1 MPSNAARHQ
10 QKENIMQANQTSTQ
24 SMLTRIN
31 TRKTRR
37 FTSSKVPASKAAAT
51 TQQRKA
57 AKAHTLALLFKII
70 FG

>member
-1 MPSNAARHQ
+1 
-10 QKENIMQANQTSTQ
+10 MQANQTPNQ
-24 SMLTRIN
+24 SMFTRIS

-37 FTSSKVPASKAAAT
+37 FFASSNVSSSKAAAT

-57 AKAHTLALLFKII
+57 AKASGLAVLFKII

>member
-1 MPSNAARHQ
+1 
-10 QKENIMQANQTSTQ
+10 MQANQTPNQFISTRF
-24 SMLTRIN
+24 S

-37 FTSSKVPASKAAAT
+37 FFANSKAPSKAAST
-51 TQQRKA
+51 TMQRKA

>member
-1 MPSNAARHQ
+1 
-10 QKENIMQANQTSTQ
+10 MQANQTTQ
-24 SMLTRIN
+24 SISTRFS

-37 FTSSKVPASKAAAT
+37 FFASSKVSSSKAAAT

-57 AKAHTLALLFKII
+57 SQAHTLALLFKII

>member
-1 MPSNAARHQ
+1 
-10 QKENIMQANQTSTQ
+10 MQANQTPNQFISTRF
-24 SMLTRIN
+24 S

-37 FTSSKVPASKAAAT
+37 FFASNKVSSKAAAAT

>member
-1 MPSNAARHQ
+1 
-10 QKENIMQANQTSTQ
+10 MQVNQ
-24 SMLTRIN
+24 SMLTRIS

-37 FTSSKVPASKAAAT
+37 FFAANSKAPAKAAT
-51 TQQRKA
+51 AMQRKA

>member
-1 MPSNAARHQ
+1 MQVNHTSN
-10 QKENIMQANQTSTQ
+10 QAMS
-24 SMLTRIN
+24 TRIS

-37 FTSSKVPASKAAAT
+37 FFASSKVSSSKAAAT

>member
-1 MPSNAARHQ
+1 MQVNHTSN
-10 QKENIMQANQTSTQ
+10 QAMS
-24 SMLTRIN
+24 TRIN

-37 FTSSKVPASKAAAT
+37 FASSKAPAIKAAAT

-57 AKAHTLALLFKII
+57 SKAHTLALLFKII

>member
-1 MPSNAARHQ
+1 
-10 QKENIMQANQTSTQ
+10 MQANQTSTQ
-24 SMLTRIN
+24 SMFTRIS

-37 FTSSKVPASKAAAT
+37 FFASSKVSSSKAAT

>member
-1 MPSNAARHQ
+1 
-10 QKENIMQANQTSTQ
+10 MQANQTPNQFISTRF
-24 SMLTRIN
+24 S

-37 FTSSKVPASKAAAT
+37 FTSSKAPASKAAAT

-57 AKAHTLALLFKII
+57 SKARTLALLFKII

>member
-1 MPSNAARHQ
+1 
-10 QKENIMQANQTSTQ
+10 MQANQTSTQ

-37 FTSSKVPASKAAAT
+37 FTSSKAPTNKAAAT

-57 AKAHTLALLFKII
+57 SQAHTLALLFKII

>member
-1 MPSNAARHQ
+1 
-10 QKENIMQANQTSTQ
+10 MQANQTSTQ
-24 SMLTRIN
+24 SMFTRIS

-37 FTSSKVPASKAAAT
+37 FASNKVSASKAAAT

-57 AKAHTLALLFKII
+57 AKAHTLALVFKII

>member
-1 MPSNAARHQ
+1 
-10 QKENIMQANQTSTQ
+10 MQANQTPTQ
-24 SMLTRIN
+24 SMFTRIN

-37 FTSSKVPASKAAAT
+37 FSSSKAPSSKAAVT

-57 AKAHTLALLFKII
+57 AQAHTLALVFKII

>member
-1 MPSNAARHQ
+1 MH
-10 QKENIMQANQTSTQ
+10 ANQTPTQ

-37 FTSSKVPASKAAAT
+37 FFASNKVSSKVAAT
-51 TQQRKA
+51 AQQRKA

>member
-1 MPSNAARHQ
+1 
-10 QKENIMQANQTSTQ
+10 MQANQNPPQ

-37 FTSSKVPASKAAAT
+37 FFASSKVSSKAVT
-51 TQQRKA
+51 TLQRKA
-57 AKAHTLALLFKII
+57 AKASGLALLFKII

>member
-1 MPSNAARHQ
+1 
-10 QKENIMQANQTSTQ
+10 MQANQTLS
-24 SMLTRIN
+24 TRIN

-37 FTSSKVPASKAAAT
+37 FASSKTPTSKAAAT

>member
-1 MPSNAARHQ
+1 
-10 QKENIMQANQTSTQ
+10 MQANQTPTQ
-24 SMLTRIN
+24 SMFTRIN

-37 FTSSKVPASKAAAT
+37 FASNKVSSSKAAAT

-57 AKAHTLALLFKII
+57 AKARTLALLFKII

>member
-1 MPSNAARHQ
+1 
-10 QKENIMQANQTSTQ
+10 MQANQTSTQ
-24 SMLTRIN
+24 SMFTRIN

-37 FTSSKVPASKAAAT
+37 FASSKVSSSKAAAT

-57 AKAHTLALLFKII
+57 SKAHTLALLFKII